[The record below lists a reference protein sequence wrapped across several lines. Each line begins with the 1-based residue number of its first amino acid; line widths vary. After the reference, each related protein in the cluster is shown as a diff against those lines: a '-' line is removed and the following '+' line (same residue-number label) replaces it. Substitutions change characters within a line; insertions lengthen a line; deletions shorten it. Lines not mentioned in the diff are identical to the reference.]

1 MSKRDY
7 LALSV
12 LLSAG
17 FMTIFDLF
25 VVNIA
30 IANIQSQLQATLFQ
44 VTLVIVAYEIGFG
57 LLLITGGRLG
67 DLFGRRRLFQLGTL
81 AFTLTSLLCGL
92 APTAIFLIFARFL
105 QGLSAALLFPQVYS
119 SIRISF
125 DGDNSRRAFG
135 LLGMT
140 LGFAAIAGQTLGGW
154 MIAANLWDLQWRSIF
169 LVNVPVGLL
178 ALGFSG
184 YINESLAREK
194 PGLDLIGVA
203 LSSIGIFALLLP
215 LLIGPTLNWPIWSW
229 ALLFLACLFLLQ
241 FLRHEK
247 HYVAQGKTPLFNF
260 DLLKNKQFSLGCL
273 LVLFVY
279 STSSSFF
286 LIFALFLQNGL
297 GFNPF
302 DAGLIFAPA
311 SIGFVLSSLNAPYWV
326 KRFGSKAIVI
336 GALLYAISFVALI
349 TAITM
354 LSPTTLP
361 PTAFSIATPL
371 FVIVPILM
379 LLGYGQGFVMTPLLN
394 VVLAFVNVRFAGMAS
409 GIIAT
414 LQQVGAAFGVA
425 VVSILIQWHFN
436 NVDILTFITYQN
448 AFVHSMFYNIAA
460 AFIAFYLLKILHRK

>member
-1 MSKRDY
+1 MSKKDY
-7 LALSV
+7 LSLSV

-44 VTLVIVAYEIGFG
+44 VTLVIVAYEMGFG

-67 DLFGRRRLFQLGTL
+67 DLFGRRRLFQLGML
-81 AFTLTSLLCGL
+81 AFTLTSWLCGL
-92 APTAIFLIFARFL
+92 APSATLLIFARFL
-105 QGLSAALLFPQVYS
+105 QGLSAALLFPQIYA
-119 SIRISF
+119 SIRVSF

-154 MIAANLWDLQWRSIF
+154 MISANLWDLQWRSIF
-169 LVNVPVGLL
+169 LINVPIGIL
-178 ALGFSG
+178 ALVFSG
-184 YINESLAREK
+184 YINESLAQEK
-194 PGLDLIGVA
+194 PELDLVGVA

-215 LLIGPTLNWPIWSW
+215 LLIGPTFGWPIWCLG
-229 ALLFLACLFLLQ
+229 LLFLACLVLLQ

-247 HYVAQGKTPLFNF
+247 YYAAQGKTPLFNF
-260 DLLKNKQFSLGCL
+260 DLLKNKPFSLGCL

-286 LIFALFLQNGL
+286 LVFALFLQNGL
-297 GFNPF
+297 GFSPL

-311 SIGFVLSSLNAPYWV
+311 SVGFVLSSLNAPYWV

-336 GALLYAISFVALI
+336 GSLLYTLSFIALI
-349 TAITM
+349 VAIAMCSPVT
-354 LSPTTLP
+354 LSMTTL
-361 PTAFSIATPL
+361 L
-371 FVIVPILM
+371 FGIVPILI

-394 VVLAFVNVRFAGMAS
+394 IVLSFVNIRFAGMAS

-425 VVSILIQWHFN
+425 IVSVLVQWHFN
-436 NVDILTFITYQN
+436 NVDVLTVSTYQN

-460 AFIAFYLLKILHRK
+460 TFITFCLLKLLHRKEL

>member
-1 MSKRDY
+1 MSKKDY
-7 LALSV
+7 LTLSV

-67 DLFGRRRLFQLGTL
+67 DLFGRRRLFQLGTV

-119 SIRISF
+119 SIRVNF
-125 DGDNSRRAFG
+125 EGDNSRRAFG

-184 YINESLAREK
+184 YINESLAQEK
-194 PGLDLIGVA
+194 PGLDLVGVA

-229 ALLFLACLFLLQ
+229 ALLFLACLVLLQ

-336 GALLYAISFVALI
+336 GALLYAISFLALI
-349 TAITM
+349 TAIVM
-354 LSPTTLP
+354 LSPTTLS
-361 PTAFSIATPL
+361 PTNFSMATPL

-460 AFIAFYLLKILHRK
+460 AFITFYLLKILHRK

>member
-1 MSKRDY
+1 MSKKDY
-7 LALSV
+7 LTLSV

-67 DLFGRRRLFQLGTL
+67 DLFGRRRLFQLGTV

-119 SIRISF
+119 SIRVNF
-125 DGDNSRRAFG
+125 EGDNSRRAFG

-184 YINESLAREK
+184 YINESLAQEK
-194 PGLDLIGVA
+194 TGLDLVGVA

-229 ALLFLACLFLLQ
+229 ALLFLACLVLLQ

-247 HYVAQGKTPLFNF
+247 HYVTQGKTPLLNF

-336 GALLYAISFVALI
+336 GALLYAISFLALI
-349 TAITM
+349 TAIVM
-354 LSPTTLP
+354 LSPTTLS
-361 PTAFSIATPL
+361 PTNFSMATPL

-436 NVDILTFITYQN
+436 NVDIPTFITYQN

-460 AFIAFYLLKILHRK
+460 AFITFYLLKILHRK